1 LLSDKIAVQIWPL
14 RTYYGENISATFELI
29 AQIGYKGVE
38 LCRWFTGLNFFDK
51 WTPQEIVESCRQT
64 GLRVISSHISYPM
77 IFRENL
83 DELIDF
89 CKALNMN
96 YVAVGMLPKELV
108 TTHNDIQQI
117 VDQFNQASSILEPE
131 GISLGYHNHGFDFQP
146 LAMDGSI
153 PWRLFFDNTV
163 PEVFM
168 ELDIGNALSCGV
180 DPFYYLINY
189 PGRVKLVHFREYS
202 EAKAPAAI
210 GDGDVDWVRI
220 ISLCEELHRTDWFVV
235 EHEVKGYDPWKS
247 AEQSYTYLKK
257 LTMPRNNR

>member
-1 LLSDKIAVQIWPL
+1 LQ
-14 RTYYGENISATFELI
+14 
-29 AQIGYKGVE
+29 
-38 LCRWFTGLNFFDK
+38 
-51 WTPQEIVESCRQT
+51 
-64 GLRVISSHISYPM
+64 
-77 IFRENL
+77 
-83 DELIDF
+83 
-89 CKALNMN
+89 
-96 YVAVGMLPKELV
+96 KELV

-180 DPFYYLINY
+180 DPFYYLENY